1 MGKLQIFLAF
11 LVAFAAV
18 ASANGPVVELKQ
30 GTVEGFTTQYV
41 AKKAVNGI
49 NETKLFTIFAGP

>member
-11 LVAFAAV
+11 LAAFAAV

-41 AKKAVNGI
+41 AKKSRERN
-49 NETKLFTIFAGP
+49 